1 MTRAL
6 IRPNDIGSM
15 VCSWSKTVV
24 RLLLLASVWLAV
36 LPCSFHSIAGE
47 KIQITP
53 RSSRSNSAAETI
65 KNGLYS
71 DPLGFIKS
79 RGGSGAGSLVPNL
92 PPPTSTRRARPKN
105 GDTEDWML
113 DADGNIDQAA
123 ALNKIF
129 GIRDYNNF
137 DKTKNRQGN
146 GKKTGLEN
154 ELDSLS
160 GSPRKNWF
168 ETAYRKTQRESAKG
182 LTPEAD
188 DEPNSPFEEDSEDS
202 SIARRPELNLNSFL
216 LPQQSNEVISAS
228 TRGQI
233 KDPFSFNGFSQSL
246 RQTESGRFGRTKEQ
260 EEQFLDFQKMLGA
273 QPTLFVDQLNN
284 ALSSLP
290 DATRQGLNPVKGQ
303 TVERLSPFGVNPSD
317 MNMGLSGA
325 PIAAPSSQMFESFNT
340 RILEKTSLSPAMIL
354 PPPVPVFQP
363 RPSILEI
370 PRRKF

>member
-1 MTRAL
+1 
-6 IRPNDIGSM
+6 M

-24 RLLLLASVWLAV
+24 RLLLLASLGLGA
-36 LPCSFHSIAGE
+36 LSCSFHSIAGE
-47 KIQITP
+47 KIQVTP
-53 RSSRSNSAAETI
+53 RSSRSNTAAETI

-105 GDTEDWML
+105 EGEENWML

-137 DKTKNRQGN
+137 NKTRNGQGN
-146 GKKTGLEN
+146 GKNTGFEN
-154 ELDSLS
+154 EIDSMS
-160 GSPRKNWF
+160 GSSGKNWF
-168 ETAYRKTQRESAKG
+168 ETAYRKTQREPAKG
-182 LTPEAD
+182 LTPESN
-188 DEPNSPFEEDSEDS
+188 DEQNSPFEEDSEDS
-202 SIARRPELNLNSFL
+202 SITRRPELNLNSFL
-216 LPQQSNEVISAS
+216 LPQQSNEVYSAS

-246 RQTESGRFGRTKEQ
+246 KQTESGRFGRTKEQ
-260 EEQFLDFQKMLGA
+260 EDQFRDFQKMLGA
-273 QPTLFVDQLNN
+273 QPTLFVDQLNS
-284 ALSSLP
+284 ALNSLP

-303 TVERLSPFGVNPSD
+303 VLERLSPLGVNPLD
-317 MNMGLSGA
+317 MNRGLTGA
-325 PIAAPSSQMFESFNT
+325 RTAVSSPQMFESFNT
-340 RILEKTSLSPAMIL
+340 RILENTSLSPAMIL

-363 RPSILEI
+363 RPSVLEM